1 MIRRLEEPD
10 IESLVTL
17 RREAL
22 VSDPFA
28 FSSSP
33 DTDVGLD
40 PEFLRKAM
48 RNTSAQGMFG
58 AFEDGALVGMA
69 GVYRQ
74 DKAKE
79 AHKAGVW
86 GMYVR
91 PAHRGRGLG
100 RELLSAAIEFARSL
114 PGVTHLHLSV
124 SETAPAALRLYQSM
138 GFVTWGTEPGAL
150 TGTPEESPH
159 AGFHPTDSDTGG
171 EPCDTS
177 T

>member
-1 MIRRLEEPD
+1 MLP
-10 IESLVTL
+10 L

-48 RNTSAQGMFG
+48 RNTAAQAMFG
-58 AFEDGALVGMA
+58 AFEEDTLVGMA

-74 DKAKE
+74 DKEKE
-79 AHKAGVW
+79 AHKAGLW

-91 PAHRGRGLG
+91 PAHRGQGLG
-100 RELLSAAIEFARSL
+100 RGLLSAALEFARSL

-124 SETAPAALRLYQSM
+124 SETAPAALRLYESM
-138 GFVTWGTEPGAL
+138 GFVTWGTEPAAL
-150 TGTPEESPH
+150 RVGERSVSIRH
-159 AGFHPTDSDTGG
+159 MVLALGDTVA
-171 EPCDTS
+171 S
-177 T
+177 